1 MNPTQLVK
9 RELLD
14 PRPEN
19 EAGLRPIA
27 GAVNIP
33 FAELSARLHELPPKS
48 EIIQVVGPP
57 DLATTVVEWLT
68 QHGRV
73 ARVVAGQAEATADT
87 SPVRSEA
94 RANEVGRLWEP
105 SAFLEEVAGQ
115 LRLCAGESPGAP
127 GSALDLACGSG
138 RNAVFLACCGWK
150 VTAVDI
156 LPDALDLGREL
167 ERLYARGWHAVK
179 WICADIHTANA
190 GGTPQPNEY
199 AGGTPWPQQVLPERM
214 GPQQLGWRPDEQFDL
229 VTMFRYLDRGL
240 VRQLPDWVKPG
251 GSIVLETFTTEH
263 RQRHGRPARAAHVL
277 RPGELRELFAAVLS
291 RMRLRHYSEG
301 WRGAE
306 HTARLW
312 VQCSAPGN

>member
-1 MNPTQLVK
+1 MNPARLVK
-9 RELLD
+9 RDLLD
-14 PRPEN
+14 PRPES
-19 EAGLRPIA
+19 EAGLRPIPN
-27 GAVNIP
+27 AVNIP
-33 FAELSARLHELPPKS
+33 FAELGTRLHELPPKS
-48 EIIQVVGPP
+48 ESIQVVGPP
-57 DLATTVVEWLT
+57 ELATSVVEWLV

-73 ARVVAGQAEATADT
+73 ARVVAGQAEATAGT

-105 SAFLEEVAGQ
+105 SAFLEEVAAQLQ
-115 LRLCAGESPGAP
+115 LRAGESPVAP

-156 LPDALDLGREL
+156 LPDALDLGRAL
-167 ERLYARGWHAVK
+167 ERRYASGCQAVN
-179 WICADIHTANA
+179 WICADISTVNTSAMLRA
-190 GGTPQPNEY
+190 NEY
-199 AGGTPWPQQVLPERM
+199 TGAAPAPQQVLPERM
-214 GPQQLGWRPDEQFDL
+214 APQQSGWRPDEQFDL

-240 VRQLPDWVKPG
+240 VRQLPNWVNPG

-277 RPGELRELFAAVLS
+277 RPGELRELFAPMLS
-291 RMRLRHYSEG
+291 RMWLRHYSEG

-312 VQCSAPGN
+312 AECSAPGS